1 MKPIPPDPYLQVYM
15 LLRQD
20 GLYFMPT
27 GPVSTT
33 MPSSTGFYASKKE
46 AEMARTH
53 QVLSNKDTNNY
64 QYHIFELE
72 IPNPAYDIQSHQ
84 RTQNQR

>member
-1 MKPIPPDPYLQVYM
+1 MKPIAPEPYLQVYM

-20 GLYFMPT
+20 GLYFMPA
-27 GPVSTT
+27 GS
-33 MPSSTGFYASKKE
+33 SSTLLGSSGFYATRNE

-53 QVLSNKDTNNY
+53 QLLSNKDATNC

-84 RTQNQR
+84 RTKN

>member
-1 MKPIPPDPYLQVYM
+1 MKPIPPEPYLQVYM

-27 GPVSTT
+27 GSSSSTT
-33 MPSSTGFYASKKE
+33 MMGGGFYATRNE

-53 QVLSNKDTNNY
+53 QLLSNKDTNNY

-84 RTQNQR
+84 RT